1 MSVALALIGLGHIGG
16 SMAYGLR
23 AAGAAHAIYG
33 YDADADA
40 LRLAQDMDLID
51 AAGDTPEAAIRD
63 AELIVLATPPSA
75 IAEICRQL
83 EPHITPA
90 QTVTDVGS
98 VKEPVLRGIAQACG
112 RIPAWF
118 VPGHPIAGT
127 EKSGAQHASGAL
139 FRDRY
144 AVLTPTDATDPAKIA
159 QVRWMWEQLGA
170 RLEQMDAA
178 QHDALF
184 AGVSHLPHVL
194 AYALMN
200 VLAEELSP
208 DDMKRYAAGG
218 LLDFTRIAS
227 SSPDLWVDICH
238 ANRDRLVPMLEQ
250 CRRHIQQLLEIM
262 RDERTEPLR
271 ASFAA
276 AKRIR
281 DELNDPTS

>member
-1 MSVALALIGLGHIGG
+1 MSISLALIGIGHIGG

-23 AAGAAHAIYG
+23 AAGTAHAIYG

-40 LRLAQDMDLID
+40 LKLARDMDIID
-51 AAGDTPEAAIRD
+51 AACETPEAAIQN
-63 AELIVLATPPSA
+63 AELIVLATPPNT

-98 VKEPVLRGIAQACG
+98 VKGPVLDSIAQACG
-112 RIPAWF
+112 HVPAWF

-127 EKSGAQHASGAL
+127 EKSGAQHASGGL
-139 FRDRY
+139 FRNRY
-144 AVLTPTDATDPAKIA
+144 AVLTPADGTDPAKIE

-170 RLEQMDAA
+170 RLEQMSAA

-200 VLAEELSP
+200 VLAQELP
-208 DDMKRYAAGG
+208 TTDLKRYAAGG

-227 SSPDLWVDICH
+227 SNPDLWTDICH
-238 ANRDRLVPMLEQ
+238 ANRDQLMPMLEQ
-250 CRRHIQQLLEIM
+250 YRHHIQNLLETM
-262 RDERTEPLR
+262 RDERTEPLHKAF
-271 ASFAA
+271 AS

-281 DELNDPTS
+281 DELNDPAP